1 MNKLK
6 LIIQHEYM
14 TMVGKKSFIVMTLLI
29 PFLILIVG
37 CIPVL
42 LAYINSSADT
52 SITRIAV
59 IDESGNYGSAF
70 KDTPNYRFMVMQG
83 DKAVNAREFYKNAGE
98 SIDAVMVIPANVLDD
113 QQATIYSEN
122 TIDQGTIS
130 MLTNCLSDTLARAKI
145 ASFNDPD
152 LESKIEQSQVSA
164 QVKSI
169 KWNEEGDEQE
179 QSAQFA
185 SILGM
190 ILSFLT
196 YTFVLS
202 YGAMIMN
209 SVVEEKT
216 NRIVEVIVSSCR
228 PMELMMGKIIGVGL
242 VGLTQFAIW
251 VVLLGIGYLVLGLVA
266 GGAMAV
272 SNPEAITAGMNLP
285 GGTDMASGMVDSTM
299 SEVMTALASINWLSL
314 LGNFVIYFIGGYLL
328 YASLFAGFGSAVDQ
342 ASDSSQFTMPIILIM
357 IIALYAGIAC
367 IENPSGPMAVWCS
380 IIPFTSPVVMM
391 VRLPFDV
398 PWWQLLLSIVLLY
411 ATAFACIWI
420 SARIYR
426 TGILLYGKKRTFKE
440 VLKWVK

>member
-1 MNKLK
+1 
-6 LIIQHEYM
+6 M
-14 TMVGKKSFIVMTLLI
+14 TIVGKKSFIIMTLLI
-29 PFLILIVG
+29 PFLILLVG

-42 LAYINSSADT
+42 MAYINSSADT
-52 SITRIAV
+52 TVTRIAV
-59 IDESGNYGSAF
+59 IDESGKYGGAF
-70 KDTPNYRFMVMQG
+70 KDSPNYRFVIMQG
-83 DKAVNAREFYKNAGE
+83 DKATNAHEFYKNAGE
-98 SIDAVMVIPANVLDD
+98 SIDAVMVIPASVLED

-130 MLTNCLSDTLARAKI
+130 MLTGCLNDTLARAKI

-164 QVKSI
+164 QIKSI
-169 KWNEEGDEQE
+169 KWDEKGDEQE

-251 VVLLGIGYLVLGLVA
+251 VVLLGIGYVVLGLVA

-272 SNPEAITAGMNLP
+272 SSPEAITAGMNMP
-285 GGTDMASGMVDSTM
+285 GGTDMASGAIGD
-299 SEVMTALASINWLSL
+299 VMTALAGINWLSL

-357 IIALYAGIAC
+357 IVALYAGIAC

-380 IIPFTSPVVMM
+380 IIPFTSPIVMM

-411 ATAFACIWI
+411 ATALGCIWI

-426 TGILLYGKKRTFKE
+426 TGILLYGKKRSFKE
-440 VLKWVK
+440 VLKWIK

>member
-1 MNKLK
+1 
-6 LIIQHEYM
+6 M
-14 TMVGKKSFIVMTLLI
+14 TIVGKKSFIVMTLLI
-29 PFLILIVG
+29 PILIIIVG

-42 LAYINSSADT
+42 MAYINSSADT
-52 SITRIAV
+52 SVTRIAV
-59 IDESGNYGSAF
+59 IDETGKYGGSLQNN
-70 KDTPNYRFMVMQG
+70 TNYRFIPLLG
-83 DKAVNAREFYKNAGE
+83 DSHVDPHEFYNQAGE
-98 SIDAVMVIPANVLDD
+98 SLDAVMVIPKDVLEG
-113 QQATIYSEN
+113 QKVNLYSDK
-122 TIDQGTIS
+122 TIDHSTVNY
-130 MLTNCLSDTLARAKI
+130 LTDCLNDTLRQAKI

-152 LESKIEQSQVSA
+152 LSTKIEESQVSTEI
-164 QVKSI
+164 KSI
-169 KWNEEGDEQE
+169 KWDAKGEEQE
-179 QSAQFA
+179 QSAEIA
-185 SILGM
+185 SVIGM
-190 ILSFLT
+190 VLAFLT

-216 NRIVEVIVSSCR
+216 NRIVEVIISSCR

-251 VVLLGIGYLVLGLVA
+251 ALLLGIGGSVLSMFGLAAA
-266 GGAMAV
+266 GGGVPADAGAMAM
-272 SNPEAITAGMNLP
+272 GMNVP
-285 GGTDMASGMVDSTM
+285 SESSGMESII
-299 SEVMTALASINWLSL
+299 SALTSINYFSL

-342 ASDSSQFTMPIILIM
+342 ASDSSQFTMPIIIIM

-380 IIPFTSPVVMM
+380 IIPFTSPIVMM

-398 PWWQLLLSIVLLY
+398 PWWQLILSIVLLY
-411 ATAFACIWI
+411 ATALGCIWI

-426 TGILLYGKKRTFKE
+426 TGILLYGKKRSFKE

>member
-1 MNKLK
+1 
-6 LIIQHEYM
+6 M
-14 TMVGKKSFIVMTLLI
+14 TIVGKKSFIIMTLLI
-29 PFLILIVG
+29 PFLIIIVG

-42 LAYINSSADT
+42 LAYFNNSADT
-52 SITRIAV
+52 TVTRIAV
-59 IDESGNYGSAF
+59 IDETGLYAGAF
-70 KDTPNYRFMVMQG
+70 KNNDNYRFIPLLG
-83 DKAVNAREFYKNAGE
+83 DSIVNPHEFYKNAGE
-98 SIDAVMVIPANVLDD
+98 SLDAVMVIPKDVLDG
-113 QQATIYSEN
+113 QRVSIYSEK
-122 TIDQGTIS
+122 TIDNSTIGF
-130 MLTNCLSDTLARAKI
+130 LTECLNDTLTQAKI

-152 LESKIEQSQVSA
+152 LLTKIEESKVDASI
-164 QVKSI
+164 KSI
-169 KWNEEGDEQE
+169 KWDEEGDEQE
-179 QSAQFA
+179 QSAGYA
-185 SILGM
+185 SVLGM

-251 VVLLGIGYLVLGLVA
+251 VVLLGIGGFVLSLFGMSAMGNAPDV
-266 GGAMAV
+266 GAM
-272 SNPEAITAGMNLP
+272 TAGMQANVP
-285 GGTDMASGMVDSTM
+285 DQSEMASIISAIT
-299 SEVMTALASINWLSL
+299 SINYTSL
-314 LGNFVIYFIGGYLL
+314 LINFVIYFIGGYLL

-367 IENPSGPMAVWCS
+367 VENPSGPMAVWCS

-398 PWWQLLLSIVLLY
+398 PWWQMLLSIVLLY
-411 ATAFACIWI
+411 VTAIGCIWI

-426 TGILLYGKKRTFKE
+426 TGILLYGKKRSFKE
-440 VLKWVK
+440 VLKWIK

>member
-1 MNKLK
+1 
-6 LIIQHEYM
+6 M
-14 TMVGKKSFIVMTLLI
+14 TMVGKKSFIIMTLLI
-29 PFLILIVG
+29 PFLIILLG

-42 LAYINSSADT
+42 LAYVNSSADT
-52 SITRIAV
+52 SVTRIAV
-59 IDESGNYGSAF
+59 IDESNNYGGAF
-70 KDTPNYRFMVMQG
+70 KDTPNYRFVLMSG
-83 DKAVNAREFYKNAGE
+83 DKTVNAHEFYKNAGE
-98 SIDAVMVIPANVLDD
+98 SINAVMVIPANVLDS
-113 QQATIYSEN
+113 QQVTIYSEN

-130 MLTNCLSDTLARAKI
+130 MLTKCLDDTLAHAKV

-152 LESKIEQSQVSA
+152 LASKIEQSQVNA
-164 QVKSI
+164 QIKSI
-169 KWNEEGDEQE
+169 KWDEKGEEQE

-190 ILSFLT
+190 LLSFFI

-216 NRIVEVIVSSCR
+216 NRIVEVIVSSCK

-251 VVLLGIGYLVLGLVA
+251 AVLLGIGYLVLGLVA
-266 GGAMAV
+266 GGAMVAT
-272 SNPEAITAGMNLP
+272 NPEAITAGMNMP
-285 GGTDMASGMVDSTM
+285 GGTDMASGALGD
-299 SEVMTALASINWLSL
+299 VMKALAGINWLSL
-314 LGNFVIYFIGGYLL
+314 LGNFVLYFIGGYLL

-342 ASDSSQFTMPIILIM
+342 ASDSSQFTMPIIIIM

-367 IENPSGPMAVWCS
+367 MENPSGPMAVWCS

-391 VRLPFDV
+391 IRLPFDV

-411 ATAFACIWI
+411 ATAIGCIWL

-426 TGILLYGKKRTFKE
+426 TGILLYGKKRSFKE
-440 VLKWVK
+440 VLKWIK

>member
-1 MNKLK
+1 
-6 LIIQHEYM
+6 M

-29 PFLILIVG
+29 PFLIIIVG

-52 SITRIAV
+52 SVTHIAV
-59 IDESGNYGSAF
+59 IDESGNFGAAF
-70 KDTPNYRFMVMQG
+70 KNSPNYRFVVMKG
-83 DKAVNAREFYKNAGE
+83 DKAVNAHEFYKNAGE
-98 SIDAVMVIPANVLDD
+98 GIDAVMVIPANVLDG

-130 MLTNCLSDTLARAKI
+130 MLTQCLNDTLVSAKI

-152 LESKIEQSQVSA
+152 LESKIEQSQVNA

-169 KWNEEGDEQE
+169 KWDEKGDEQE
-179 QSAQFA
+179 QSAQIA

-190 ILSFLT
+190 LLSFFI

-242 VGLTQFAIW
+242 VGLTQFLIW
-251 VVLLGIGYLVLGLVA
+251 AVLLGIGYLVLGIVA
-266 GGAMAV
+266 GGAMVAT
-272 SNPEAITAGMNLP
+272 NPEAITAGMNMP
-285 GGTDMASGMVDSTM
+285 GNADMSSGLGD
-299 SEVMTALASINWLSL
+299 VMTALASINWLSL
-314 LGNFVIYFIGGYLL
+314 LGNFVLYFIGGYLL

-342 ASDSSQFTMPIILIM
+342 ASDSSQFTLPIIIIM
-357 IIALYAGIAC
+357 MVALYAGIAC
-367 IENPSGPMAVWCS
+367 MENPSGPMAVWCS

-391 VRLPFDV
+391 IRLPFDV
-398 PWWQLLLSIVLLY
+398 PWWQMLLSIVLLY
-411 ATAFACIWI
+411 ATAMGCVWL

-426 TGILLYGKKRTFKE
+426 TGILLYGKKRSFKE

>member
-14 TMVGKKSFIVMTLLI
+14 TIVGKKSFIIMTLLI
-29 PFLILIVG
+29 PFLIILVG

-42 LAYINSSADT
+42 LAYINNSADT
-52 SITRIAV
+52 SVTRIAV
-59 IDESGNYGSAF
+59 IDESNQFGAAF
-70 KDTPNYRFMVMQG
+70 KNSTNYNFVVMNG
-83 DKAVNAREFYKNAGE
+83 DQSFNPHEFYQKAGD
-98 SIDAVMVIPANVLDD
+98 SLDAVVVIPADVLNT
-113 QQATIYSEN
+113 QRATIYSEN
-122 TIDQGTIS
+122 AIDNSTIGY
-130 MLTNCLSDTLARAKI
+130 LTSCLNDTLASAKI
-145 ASFNDPD
+145 ASFNDPE
-152 LESKIEQSQVSA
+152 LQSKIEQSQVNASI
-164 QVKSI
+164 KSI
-169 KWNEEGDEQE
+169 KWDETGKEQE
-179 QSAQFA
+179 QSAEIA
-185 SILGM
+185 SVLGM
-190 ILSFLT
+190 ILAFLT

-209 SVVEEKT
+209 SVIEEKT
-216 NRIVEVIVSSCR
+216 NRIVEVIVSSCK

-251 VVLLGIGYLVLGLVA
+251 VVLLGIAGSVLGMLGLGAGAVA
-266 GGAMAV
+266 
-272 SNPEAITAGMNLP
+272 SPEAMTAGMNLP
-285 GGTDMASGMVDSTM
+285 QGNVDTELSGVI
-299 SEVMTALASINWLSL
+299 TALTSINYVSL

-357 IIALYAGIAC
+357 VVALYAGIAC

-380 IIPFTSPVVMM
+380 IIPFTSPIVMM

-411 ATAFACIWI
+411 ATALLCIWI

-426 TGILLYGKKRTFKE
+426 TGILLYGKKRSLKE
-440 VLKWVK
+440 VVKWIK

>member
-1 MNKLK
+1 
-6 LIIQHEYM
+6 M
-14 TMVGKKSFIVMTLLI
+14 TIVGKKSFIIMTLLI
-29 PFLILIVG
+29 PFLILLVG

-42 LAYINSSADT
+42 MAYINSSADT
-52 SITRIAV
+52 TVTRIAV
-59 IDESGNYGSAF
+59 IDESGKYGGAF
-70 KDTPNYRFMVMQG
+70 KDSPNYRFVIMQG
-83 DKAVNAREFYKNAGE
+83 DKATNAHEFYKNAGE
-98 SIDAVMVIPANVLDD
+98 SIDAVMVIPASVLED

-130 MLTNCLSDTLARAKI
+130 MLTGCLNDTLARAKI

-164 QVKSI
+164 QIKSI
-169 KWNEEGDEQE
+169 KWDEKGDEQE

-251 VVLLGIGYLVLGLVA
+251 VVLLGIGYVVLGLVA

-272 SNPEAITAGMNLP
+272 SSPEAITAGMNMP
-285 GGTDMASGMVDSTM
+285 GGTDMASGAIGD
-299 SEVMTALASINWLSL
+299 VMTALAGINWLSL

-357 IIALYAGIAC
+357 IVALYAGIAC

-380 IIPFTSPVVMM
+380 IIPFTSPIVMM

-411 ATAFACIWI
+411 ATALGCIWI

-426 TGILLYGKKRTFKE
+426 TGILLYGKKRSFKE
-440 VLKWVK
+440 VNKWIK

>member
-29 PFLILIVG
+29 PFLIIIVG

-52 SITRIAV
+52 SVTHIAV
-59 IDESGNYGSAF
+59 IDESGNFGAAF
-70 KDTPNYRFMVMQG
+70 KNSPNYRFVVMKG
-83 DKAVNAREFYKNAGE
+83 DKAVNAHEFYKNAGE
-98 SIDAVMVIPANVLDD
+98 GIDAVMVIPANVLDG

-130 MLTNCLSDTLARAKI
+130 MLTQCLNDTLVSAKI

-152 LESKIEQSQVSA
+152 LESKIEQSQVNA

-169 KWNEEGDEQE
+169 KWDEKGDEQE
-179 QSAQFA
+179 QSAQIA

-190 ILSFLT
+190 LLSFFI

-242 VGLTQFAIW
+242 VGLTQFLIW
-251 VVLLGIGYLVLGLVA
+251 AVLLGIGYLVLGIVA
-266 GGAMAV
+266 GGAMVAT
-272 SNPEAITAGMNLP
+272 NPEAITAGMNMP
-285 GGTDMASGMVDSTM
+285 GNADMSSGLGD
-299 SEVMTALASINWLSL
+299 VMTALASINWLSL
-314 LGNFVIYFIGGYLL
+314 LGNFVLYFIGGYLL

-342 ASDSSQFTMPIILIM
+342 ASDSSQFTLPIIIIM
-357 IIALYAGIAC
+357 MVALYAGIAC
-367 IENPSGPMAVWCS
+367 MENPSGPMAVWCS

-391 VRLPFDV
+391 IRLPFDV
-398 PWWQLLLSIVLLY
+398 PWWQMLLSIVLLY
-411 ATAFACIWI
+411 ATAMGCVWL

-426 TGILLYGKKRTFKE
+426 TGILLYGKKRSFKE
-440 VLKWVK
+440 VLKWVR

>member
-1 MNKLK
+1 
-6 LIIQHEYM
+6 M
-14 TMVGKKSFIVMTLLI
+14 TIVGKKSFIIMTLLI
-29 PFLILIVG
+29 PFLIIIVG

-42 LAYINSSADT
+42 LAYLNNSADT
-52 SITRIAV
+52 TVTRIAV
-59 IDESGNYGSAF
+59 IDETGLYAGAF
-70 KDTPNYRFMVMQG
+70 KNNDNYRFVPLLG
-83 DKAVNAREFYKNAGE
+83 DSIVNPHEFYKNAGE
-98 SIDAVMVIPANVLDD
+98 SIDAVMVIPEDVLDN
-113 QQATIYSEN
+113 QQVNIYSEK
-122 TIDQGTIS
+122 TIDNSTIS
-130 MLTNCLSDTLARAKI
+130 FLTGCLNDTLTQAKI

-152 LESKIEQSQVSA
+152 LSTKIDESKVDANI
-164 QVKSI
+164 KSI
-169 KWNEEGDEQE
+169 KWDEKGDEQE
-179 QSAQFA
+179 QSAGYA

-251 VVLLGIGYLVLGLVA
+251 VVLLGIGGFVLSLFGMSAMGNTPDV
-266 GGAMAV
+266 GAM
-272 SNPEAITAGMNLP
+272 TAGMQVNAP
-285 GGTDMASGMVDSTM
+285 DQ
-299 SEVMTALASINWLSL
+299 SEIFSIISAITSINYTSL
-314 LGNFVIYFIGGYLL
+314 LINFVIYFIGGYLL

-367 IENPSGPMAVWCS
+367 VENPSGPMAVWCS

-398 PWWQLLLSIVLLY
+398 PWWQMLLSIVLLY
-411 ATAFACIWI
+411 ATAIGCIWI

-426 TGILLYGKKRTFKE
+426 TGILLYGKKRSFKE
-440 VLKWVK
+440 VLKWIK

>member
-1 MNKLK
+1 
-6 LIIQHEYM
+6 
-14 TMVGKKSFIVMTLLI
+14 
-29 PFLILIVG
+29 
-37 CIPVL
+37 
-42 LAYINSSADT
+42 
-52 SITRIAV
+52 
-59 IDESGNYGSAF
+59 
-70 KDTPNYRFMVMQG
+70 
-83 DKAVNAREFYKNAGE
+83 
-98 SIDAVMVIPANVLDD
+98 
-113 QQATIYSEN
+113 
-122 TIDQGTIS
+122 
-130 MLTNCLSDTLARAKI
+130 
-145 ASFNDPD
+145 
-152 LESKIEQSQVSA
+152 
-164 QVKSI
+164 
-169 KWNEEGDEQE
+169 
-179 QSAQFA
+179 
-185 SILGM
+185 
-190 ILSFLT
+190 
-196 YTFVLS
+196 
-202 YGAMIMN
+202 
-209 SVVEEKT
+209 
-216 NRIVEVIVSSCR
+216 
-228 PMELMMGKIIGVGL
+228 MELMMGKIIGVGL

>member
-1 MNKLK
+1 
-6 LIIQHEYM
+6 M
-14 TMVGKKSFIVMTLLI
+14 TLVGKKSFIIMTLLI
-29 PFLILIVG
+29 PFLIIIVG

-52 SITRIAV
+52 SVTHIAV
-59 IDESGNYGSAF
+59 IDESGNFGAAF
-70 KDTPNYRFMVMQG
+70 KNSPNYRFVVMKG
-83 DKAVNAREFYKNAGE
+83 DKAVNAHEFYKNAGE
-98 SIDAVMVIPANVLDD
+98 GIDAVMVIPANVLDG

-130 MLTNCLSDTLARAKI
+130 MLTQCLNDTLVSAKI

-152 LESKIEQSQVSA
+152 LESKIEQSQVNA

-169 KWNEEGDEQE
+169 KWDEKGDEQE
-179 QSAQFA
+179 QSAQIA

-190 ILSFLT
+190 LLSFFI

-242 VGLTQFAIW
+242 VGLTQFFIW
-251 VVLLGIGYLVLGLVA
+251 AVLLGIGYLVLGIVA
-266 GGAMAV
+266 GGAMVAT
-272 SNPEAITAGMNLP
+272 NPEAITAGMNMP
-285 GGTDMASGMVDSTM
+285 GNADMSSGLGD
-299 SEVMTALASINWLSL
+299 VMTALASINWLSL
-314 LGNFVIYFIGGYLL
+314 LGNFVLYFIGGYLL

-342 ASDSSQFTMPIILIM
+342 ASDSSQFTLPIIIIM
-357 IIALYAGIAC
+357 MVALYAGIAC
-367 IENPSGPMAVWCS
+367 MENPSGPMAVWCS

-391 VRLPFDV
+391 IRLPFDV
-398 PWWQLLLSIVLLY
+398 PWWQMLLSIVLLY
-411 ATAFACIWI
+411 ATAMGCVWL

-426 TGILLYGKKRTFKE
+426 TGILLYGKKRSFKE

>member
-14 TMVGKKSFIVMTLLI
+14 TMVGKKSFIIMTLLI
-29 PFLILIVG
+29 PFLIIIVG

-52 SITRIAV
+52 SVTHIAV
-59 IDESGNYGSAF
+59 IDESGNFGAAF
-70 KDTPNYRFMVMQG
+70 KNSPNYRFVVMKG
-83 DKAVNAREFYKNAGE
+83 DKAVNAHEFYKNAGE
-98 SIDAVMVIPANVLDD
+98 GIDAVMVIPVNVLDG

-130 MLTNCLSDTLARAKI
+130 MLTQCLNDTLVSAKI

-152 LESKIEQSQVSA
+152 LESKIEQSQVNA

-169 KWNEEGDEQE
+169 KWDEKGDEQE
-179 QSAQFA
+179 QSAQIA

-190 ILSFLT
+190 LLSFFI

-242 VGLTQFAIW
+242 VGLTQFLIW
-251 VVLLGIGYLVLGLVA
+251 AVLLGIGYLVLGIVA
-266 GGAMAV
+266 GGAMVAT
-272 SNPEAITAGMNLP
+272 NPEAITAGMNMP
-285 GGTDMASGMVDSTM
+285 GNADMSSGLGD
-299 SEVMTALASINWLSL
+299 VMTALASINWLSL
-314 LGNFVIYFIGGYLL
+314 LGNFVLYFIGGYLL

-342 ASDSSQFTMPIILIM
+342 ASDSSQFTLPIIIIM
-357 IIALYAGIAC
+357 MVALYAGIAC
-367 IENPSGPMAVWCS
+367 MENPSGPMAVWCS

-391 VRLPFDV
+391 IRLPFDV
-398 PWWQLLLSIVLLY
+398 PWWQMLLSIVLLY
-411 ATAFACIWI
+411 VTAMGCVWL

-426 TGILLYGKKRTFKE
+426 TGILLYGKKRSFKE

>member
-29 PFLILIVG
+29 PFLIIIVG

-52 SITRIAV
+52 SVTHIAV
-59 IDESGNYGSAF
+59 IDESGNFGAAF
-70 KDTPNYRFMVMQG
+70 KNSPNYRFVVMKG
-83 DKAVNAREFYKNAGE
+83 DKAVNAHEFYKNAGE
-98 SIDAVMVIPANVLDD
+98 GIDAVMVIPANVLDG

-130 MLTNCLSDTLARAKI
+130 MLTQCLNDTLVSAKI

-152 LESKIEQSQVSA
+152 LESKIEQSQVNA

-169 KWNEEGDEQE
+169 KWDEKGDEQE
-179 QSAQFA
+179 QSAQIA

-190 ILSFLT
+190 LLSFFI

-242 VGLTQFAIW
+242 VGLTQFLIW
-251 VVLLGIGYLVLGLVA
+251 AVLLGIGYLVLGIVA
-266 GGAMAV
+266 GGAMVAT
-272 SNPEAITAGMNLP
+272 NPEAITAGMNMP
-285 GGTDMASGMVDSTM
+285 GNADMSSGLGD
-299 SEVMTALASINWLSL
+299 VMTALASINWLSL
-314 LGNFVIYFIGGYLL
+314 LGNFVLYFIGGYLL

-342 ASDSSQFTMPIILIM
+342 ASDSSQFTLPIIIIM
-357 IIALYAGIAC
+357 MVALYAGIAC
-367 IENPSGPMAVWCS
+367 MENPSGPMAVWCS

-391 VRLPFDV
+391 IRLPFDV
-398 PWWQLLLSIVLLY
+398 PWWQMLLSIVLLY
-411 ATAFACIWI
+411 VTALGCIWL

-426 TGILLYGKKRTFKE
+426 TGILLYGKKRSFKE